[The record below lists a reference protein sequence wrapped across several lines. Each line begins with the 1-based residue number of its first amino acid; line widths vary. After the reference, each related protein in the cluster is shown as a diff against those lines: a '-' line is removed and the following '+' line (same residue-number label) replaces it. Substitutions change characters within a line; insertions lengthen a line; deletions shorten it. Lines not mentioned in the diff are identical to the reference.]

1 MSGTSRKIL
10 ARIMAL
16 YPLVRGGSTVLDQ
29 SSLGEAT
36 SGSTRG
42 GRGGVPGHNSG
53 TQTSEASKSRSRQPE
68 TVVVRRQARVGG
80 EMKAGGCFA
89 LVAYCGAGR
98 PAGDEPT
105 RKFEFRLCY
114 LAKRQ
119 PVRFSASFYFSL
131 PRRRFA
137 GCTALCSRVFRLV
150 PNNLACEC
158 VYLSTRCTLYRFNLS
173 AAWNCEEED
182 VMRLRHMIPAAA
194 AV

>member
-1 MSGTSRKIL
+1 
-10 ARIMAL
+10 MAL

-29 SSLGEAT
+29 SSLGEAI

-53 TQTSEASKSRSRQPE
+53 AQTNEASKSRSRQPE

-98 PAGDEPT
+98 AAGDEPT

-131 PRRRFA
+131 PQRLRRVY
-137 GCTALCSRVFRLV
+137 GVVPVFRLV

-158 VYLSTRCTLYRFNLS
+158 VYLSTRCPVYRFNLS